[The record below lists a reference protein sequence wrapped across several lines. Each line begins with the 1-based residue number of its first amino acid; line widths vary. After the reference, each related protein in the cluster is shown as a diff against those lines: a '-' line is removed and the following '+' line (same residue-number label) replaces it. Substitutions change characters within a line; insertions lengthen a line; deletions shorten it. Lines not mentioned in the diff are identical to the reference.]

1 MSTVKSNQ
9 TKSKEP
15 ETESVLSPV
24 EVPEGHITTHLHLSE
39 YALILLMRRLK
50 QGYLSMITIKN
61 GLPMTVEKIEQRT
74 QLDNPDNISR
84 MFEIEGGFF
93 PLGRG

>member
-15 ETESVLSPV
+15 ETKGIVAHP

-50 QGYLSMITIKN
+50 QGYLSMVTIKN

-93 PLGRG
+93 PLGKG